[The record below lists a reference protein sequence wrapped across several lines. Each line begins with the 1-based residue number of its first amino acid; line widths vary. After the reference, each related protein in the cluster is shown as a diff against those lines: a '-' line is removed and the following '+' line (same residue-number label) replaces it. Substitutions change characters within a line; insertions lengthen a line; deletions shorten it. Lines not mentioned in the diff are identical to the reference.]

1 MAIIAQKKL
10 FGWREI
16 EELGDLDRLRL
27 VLQWL
32 PDEPLMQVLEEKRG
46 RGRDEYPV
54 RGIWNTVIAGVVFG
68 HPSVQSLGR
77 ELRRNAQLRDVCG
90 LELGKGLAAVPP
102 PYAYSRFLKNL
113 INHQHHIQ
121 GIFES
126 LVDEVEEDLPDIGRV
141 MAVDGKGID
150 SHARGRKREQE
161 QEPKSPDG
169 RRDTDAD
176 WGGKNLQ
183 RRE

>member
-32 PDEPLMQVLEEKRG
+32 PDEPLMQALEEKRG

-68 HPSVQSLGR
+68 HPSVQS
-77 ELRRNAQLRDVCG
+77 C
-90 LELGKGLAAVPP
+90 
-102 PYAYSRFLKNL
+102 RFHKFWP
-113 INHQHHIQ
+113 HP
-121 GIFES
+121 FRKFCP
-126 LVDEVEEDLPDIGRV
+126 VE
-141 MAVDGKGID
+141 
-150 SHARGRKREQE
+150 
-161 QEPKSPDG
+161 
-169 RRDTDAD
+169 
-176 WGGKNLQ
+176 
-183 RRE
+183 